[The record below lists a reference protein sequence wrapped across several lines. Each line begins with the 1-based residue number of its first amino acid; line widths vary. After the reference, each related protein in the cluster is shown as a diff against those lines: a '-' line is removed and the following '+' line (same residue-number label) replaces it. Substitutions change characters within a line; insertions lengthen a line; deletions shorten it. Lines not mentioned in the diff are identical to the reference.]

1 MNESTGISN
10 FKFSPLKIFLILAV
24 LLSGI
29 YFAHRSGTNPQEYK
43 NDFNVYY
50 FASQEILAGR
60 TPYENSLGEWTS
72 YLYPPLLA
80 ELLVPFASLPLPFA
94 AYLWFLLNAFSL
106 FAALRMSARLVFP
119 DKPKFIASPD
129 RENNPQQT
137 LPAQRWFTRLLC
149 LKAGQ
154 QTFLSVITQLVLVRF
169 VLDNFDYGQVN
180 LLVCALA
187 VAHIYFWINGKR
199 LSSAIVLALAV
210 SIKITPIL
218 LLAFHIAKLR
228 LKFSISCL
236 ALIAAITII
245 SFAPFGSQAG
255 NAFEQFY
262 LRTVANGQGF
272 NLAYHGN
279 QSLQGAIERVSG
291 NTQVMNPS
299 RPHIRVI
306 AIGLLAMAFFAAII
320 RQNELAASLPFFC
333 LIVLLSP
340 LSWKQHFVI
349 LIFPITFLIG
359 KVAGE
364 NAPLTKKLL
373 LATLFMVFALFNL
386 TSSKIIGIAAA
397 EWCDQHSFIFV
408 GAFALY
414 LALILDSF
422 STGRDNAKTISLT

>member
-60 TPYENSLGEWTS
+60 TPYENSLDDWTP

-80 ELLVPFASLPLPFA
+80 ELLVPFTLLPLPVA
-94 AYLWFLLNAFSL
+94 AYLWFLLNVFSL
-106 FAALRMSARLVFP
+106 FGALRMSARLVFP
-119 DKPKFIASPD
+119 DKREFIALPY
-129 RENNPQQT
+129 RANNSQQT
-137 LPAQRWFTRLLC
+137 LPPQRRRLFC

-154 QTFLSVITQLVLVRF
+154 QTFLSVITLLVLVRF

-255 NAFEQFY
+255 DAFNQFY

-291 NTQVMNPS
+291 NTEIINPS
-299 RPHIRVI
+299 RLHIRVI
-306 AIGLLAMAFFAAII
+306 AIGFLAIAFFAAII
-320 RQNELAASLPFFC
+320 RQNEMVASLPFFC

-349 LIFPITFLIG
+349 LMLPITFLIS
-359 KVAGE
+359 KAAQE
-364 NAPLTKKLL
+364 YAPLAKKLL

-386 TSSKIIGIAAA
+386 TSPKIIGITAA
-397 EWCDQHSFIFV
+397 EWCDQHSFIFA
-408 GAFALY
+408 GAFILY
-414 LALILDSF
+414 LALIFNS
-422 STGRDNAKTISLT
+422 SSAEKGSAEIT